1 MFLARVASTSAGD
14 TGHAG
19 AHEATHIAVPSTEE
33 LCFKTAMTVV
43 ADVMYGV
50 L

>member
-19 AHEATHIAVPSTEE
+19 AHEATDIAVPSTEE
-33 LCFKTAMTVV
+33 LCFQAAMTVF
-43 ADVMYGV
+43 ADVTYGM